1 MLVQNVQTKSLFA
14 SGIFSF
20 SGEKTSGKAEMGGLA
35 FNDLFGG
42 LTAGKANIQ
51 ASEKVMT
58 KDADSLSVKDVASK
72 VTGDN
77 TTDAGKN
84 DVKSIADRINVKA
97 DKANAAGKA
106 LNETGTETI
115 DEAEIEK
122 VSACLVMITVTVTE
136 FFNVTPDELQNKMDM
151 LGMDPSQLADADSM
165 KQLFVA
171 FECDGDISK
180 LLTDQGLL
188 DSFGE
193 LMDKVTDVLE
203 NYGVSEEMIAATL
216 ENCFGS
222 KENFRLT
229 DLTGENK
236 ADTEGEAVKA
246 VDGEERAVEEKPVA
260 EDENKEVTIRF
271 ESENDK
277 KADNG
282 SGNKKNNVKASS
294 QNELA
299 DKFINNM
306 IEKFRESV
314 KEIAGV
320 ESASG
325 LRGIANQILNQ
336 IKVNLTPDIKS
347 LEIQLTPEH
356 LGKVNV
362 QIQENDG
369 VITAK
374 FRTENQMS
382 KEAIESN
389 IIQFKETLKEQGLK
403 VDSIEVTVSD
413 FSFAKDQDAGKNNN
427 GQNESKNKR
436 HFSLDEINE
445 RVDKPDLMA
454 QSYIDDGTSTVSY
467 VA

>member
-20 SGEKTSGKAEMGGLA
+20 SGEKTSGKAETGGLA

-42 LTAGKANIQ
+42 LTAGKTNIPTN
-51 ASEKVMT
+51 EKVVA
-58 KDADSLSVKDVASK
+58 KDTDTVSVRDVVSK
-72 VTGDN
+72 VQGDN
-77 TTDAGKN
+77 SSDDGKN
-84 DVKSIADRINVKA
+84 DIKSIADRINAKA

-106 LNETGTETI
+106 LNETGTDAI

-122 VSACLVMITVTVTE
+122 IGSCLVMITITVTE
-136 FFNVTPDELQNKMDM
+136 FFNVTPEELQGQMDM
-151 LGMDPSQLADADSM
+151 LGLDPSELADPDSM

-193 LMDKVTDVLE
+193 LMDKITDVLE

-222 KENFRLT
+222 KDAFKLT
-229 DLTGENK
+229 DLTQESK
-236 ADTEGEAVKA
+236 ADTEGEALRT
-246 VDGEERAVEEKPVA
+246 VDDIEEAVEEKPVA
-260 EDENKEVTIRF
+260 EDENKELTIRF
-271 ESENDK
+271 ETENDR

-282 SGNKKNNVKASS
+282 SGNKKNSTKASS
-294 QNELA
+294 QSDLA

-306 IEKFRESV
+306 IDRFRESV
-314 KEIAGV
+314 KEISGV
-320 ESASG
+320 ENAAG

-374 FRTENQMS
+374 FHTENQMS

-389 IIQFKETLKEQGLK
+389 IIQFKETLREQGLK

-413 FSFAKDQDAGKNNN
+413 FSFAKDQDAGKNNG